1 MELPKWYNSYST
13 VRAFLQLVLFRTL
26 SSSTV
31 RHPAIFS
38 FLLQAV
44 FSPLGACQWARKGWR
59 QHIVGFSTPFLP
71 YSDVLTQ
78 GTNIS
83 KGDGNFPRAF
93 MILRMASKSFPLE
106 ANYSLK
112 GNTNSEPPNP
122 SSLADPSIDVNNLV
136 CTGSG
141 MQRTFQECLVAFVI
155 PSLLIHRNGS
165 LLP

>member
-1 MELPKWYNSYST
+1 M
-13 VRAFLQLVLFRTL
+13 
-26 SSSTV
+26 
-31 RHPAIFS
+31 
-38 FLLQAV
+38 
-44 FSPLGACQWARKGWR
+44 
-59 QHIVGFSTPFLP
+59 GFSTPFLP

-122 SSLADPSIDVNNLV
+122 SSLADPSIDVNNA
-136 CTGSG
+136 
-141 MQRTFQECLVAFVI
+141 ENI
-155 PSLLIHRNGS
+155 PRMPGGVRYPISPDPQKWKFAALGLS
-165 LLP
+165 T